1 MDLIAKAHDI
11 TVEPLRAFDPLATG
25 EIIDDSID
33 ASILANITPAIIL
46 FTHRL
51 VCFELPPRLIGRLR
65 RDQIYIQKAAAAP
78 GEPTLAPP
86 PPAEVSDLL
95 DKLCARWRAGYGG
108 LVTTDN
114 KLDAIAGFFHGLIF
128 IHPFIDGNGRVA
140 RSLLMQQCIELFGH
154 VDMSRFNRGVEYY
167 AALQAADGSLPSE
180 WSRTLLA
187 TSAADSFARR
197 ANVGGLPSLRKNSDL
212 PLTSSNRERK
222 YEISAE
228 RFHDLASAVWEAKC
242 ADHLTDRDSWS
253 PVPAHRQGRLTFE
266 YKGAPIRSTTDRG
279 GPVVRRKPFDCSLVY
294 S

>member
-167 AALQAADGSLPSE
+167 AALQAADGSDFGPLKE
-180 WSRTLLA
+180 LVH
-187 TSAADSFARR
+187 R
-197 ANVGGLPSLRKNSDL
+197 AV
-212 PLTSSNRERK
+212 
-222 YEISAE
+222 
-228 RFHDLASAVWEAKC
+228 
-242 ADHLTDRDSWS
+242 TD
-253 PVPAHRQGRLTFE
+253 
-266 YKGAPIRSTTDRG
+266 
-279 GPVVRRKPFDCSLVY
+279 
-294 S
+294 